1 MRSSTWLHR
10 YSIMVAACTLFLI
23 FAGGLVTSTGSG
35 LAVPD
40 WPLSYGQLFPPMVG
54 GIFYEHGHRLI
65 AATVGLL
72 TMVLAVWLWKSEP
85 RPWVRRL
92 GLFALS
98 AVILQGVLGGITV
111 LLLLP
116 TPVSV
121 SHAGLAQLFFCL
133 TVSIAVFTS
142 PSWQAATHQIEDHDL
157 PSLKTLATMTSC
169 IIYLQILVGAWMR
182 HTNSGLAIPDF
193 PLSYGHWFPPFFSF
207 QIAVHFAHR
216 IGAIIVLSLVT
227 WTCLR
232 VFRSHR
238 KEKSLLIPA
247 LSLLLLSCLQI
258 ILGALT
264 IWTGRAVTPTT
275 LHVAFGAATL
285 ASSLILTLR
294 THRLLLSPFPRPPIK
309 TAFSDLPEGSNS

>member
-10 YSIMVAACTLFLI
+10 YSIIVAACTLFLI

-54 GIFYEHGHRLI
+54 GVFYEHGHRLI
-65 AATVGLL
+65 AANVGLL
-72 TMVLAVWLWKSEP
+72 TIVLAVWLWKSEP

-133 TVSIAVFTS
+133 TVSIAVFTA
-142 PSWQAATHQIEDHDL
+142 PSWQAETPQIEDHNL
-157 PSLKTLATMTSC
+157 PALKTLATTTSC
-169 IIYLQILVGAWMR
+169 VIYLQILVGAWMR

-227 WTCLR
+227 WTCSR

-238 KEKSLLIPA
+238 KEKILLIPA
-247 LSLLLLSCLQI
+247 LSLLFLSCLQI

-294 THRLLLSPFPRPPIK
+294 THRLLLSPFPRPPIE
-309 TAFSDLPEGSNS
+309 TAFSDLPEGSKS